1 MNYLNQELQHALA
14 AEYVLGTLRGQARI
28 RFQKLQL
35 RYPEIKQVTHQWENH
50 INSLGEQLKPV
61 SPDPIVWEKVVARL
75 DGVSPKTAA
84 SNVVK
89 LQKRANWWRS
99 TTLFAAAASIL
110 LAVLMLNPQ
119 APIVFSPDRL
129 TVVQNAENKPLWL
142 IEVFTQTIDIKA
154 TELVEAKTLNDY
166 QLWMVPS
173 NGSAPISLGLLPQT
187 GHASLAKVSQFDS
200 LDIAALAVSIEP
212 LGGSPTGAPSEV
224 LFVSELVML

>member
-14 AEYVLGTLRGQARI
+14 AEYVLGTLRGQARV

-35 RYPEIKQVTHQWENH
+35 RHPEIKQVTHQWENH

-61 SPDPIVWEKVVARL
+61 SPDPIVWGKVVARL

-99 TTLFAAAASIL
+99 TTIFAAAASIL

-119 APIVFSPDRL
+119 APTVFSPDRL

-173 NGSAPISLGLLPQT
+173 NGNAPISLGLLPQT
-187 GHASLAKVSQFDS
+187 GQASLAKVSQFDS

>member
-14 AEYVLGTLRGQARI
+14 AEYVLGTLRGQARV

-35 RYPEIKQVTHQWENH
+35 RHPEIKQVTHQWENH

-99 TTLFAAAASIL
+99 TTIFAAAASIL

-119 APIVFSPDRL
+119 APTVFSPDRL

-173 NGSAPISLGLLPQT
+173 NGNAPISLGLLPQT
-187 GHASLAKVSQFDS
+187 GQASLAKVSQFDS